1 MAMSRGVILILLALL
16 ALLSGCKS
24 LPSRSVERI
33 TRDTVYIHNQRLD
46 SVYVY
51 QDRLIDRTQDTLQVK
66 ETRVEYR
73 YRMLRD
79 TIHHFHRDSIPY
91 EVIVYRER
99 PLRSTVRSGLVTL
112 ALLFIIYLF
121 IVCKRRSS

>member
-1 MAMSRGVILILLALL
+1 MRKGCILILLGLL

-24 LPSRSVERI
+24 LPTRSVERI

-46 SVYVY
+46 SVSIY
-51 QDRLIDRTQDTLQVK
+51 QDRLIDRTHDTLQIK

-73 YRMLRD
+73 YRLLRD

-99 PLRSTVRSGLVTL
+99 PLRSTARSGLVML
-112 ALLFIIYLF
+112 AILFIIYLF
-121 IVCKRRSS
+121 IVCKRKSS

>member
-1 MAMSRGVILILLALL
+1 MAMRKGCILILLGLL

-24 LPSRSVERI
+24 LPTRSVERI

-46 SVYVY
+46 SVSIY
-51 QDRLIDRTQDTLQVK
+51 QDRLIDRTHDTLQIK

-73 YRMLRD
+73 YRLLRD

-99 PLRSTVRSGLVTL
+99 PLRSTARSGLVML
-112 ALLFIIYLF
+112 AILFIIYLF
-121 IVCKRRSS
+121 IVCKRKSS

>member
-1 MAMSRGVILILLALL
+1 MAMRKGCILILLGLL

-24 LPSRSVERI
+24 LPTRSVERI

-46 SVYVY
+46 SVSIY
-51 QDRLIDRTQDTLQVK
+51 QDRLIDRTQDTIQVK

-73 YRMLRD
+73 YRLLRD

-99 PLRSTVRSGLVTL
+99 PLRSTARSGLVML
-112 ALLFIIYLF
+112 AILFIIYLF
-121 IVCKRRSS
+121 IVCKRKSS

>member
-1 MAMSRGVILILLALL
+1 MRKGCILILLGLL

-24 LPSRSVERI
+24 LPTRSVERI

-46 SVYVY
+46 SVSIY
-51 QDRLIDRTQDTLQVK
+51 QDRLIDRTQDTIQVK

-73 YRMLRD
+73 YRLLRD

-99 PLRSTVRSGLVTL
+99 PLRSTTRSGLVML
-112 ALLFIIYLF
+112 AILFIIYLF
-121 IVCKRRSS
+121 IVCKRKSS

>member
-1 MAMSRGVILILLALL
+1 MSRGVILILLGLL

-24 LPSRSVERI
+24 LPARSVERI

-51 QDRLIDRTQDTLQVK
+51 QDRLIDRTHDTVYLR
-66 ETRVEYR
+66 ERHVEYR
-73 YRMLRD
+73 YRLLRD
-79 TIHHFHRDSIPY
+79 TIHHTHQDSIPY
-91 EVIVYRER
+91 EVIVYREQ
-99 PLRSTVRSGLVTL
+99 PSRSVTRSGLVLL

-121 IVCKRRSS
+121 ILYRRRSS

>member
-1 MAMSRGVILILLALL
+1 MRKGCILILLGLL

-24 LPSRSVERI
+24 LPTRSVERI

-46 SVYVY
+46 SVSIY
-51 QDRLIDRTQDTLQVK
+51 QDRLIDRTHDTLQIK

-73 YRMLRD
+73 YRLLRD

-99 PLRSTVRSGLVTL
+99 PFRSTARSGLVML
-112 ALLFIIYLF
+112 AILFIIYLF
-121 IVCKRRSS
+121 IVCKRKSS

>member
-1 MAMSRGVILILLALL
+1 MRKGCILILLGLL

-24 LPSRSVERI
+24 LPARSVERI

-46 SVYVY
+46 SVSIY
-51 QDRLIDRTQDTLQVK
+51 QDRLIDRTHDTLQIK

-73 YRMLRD
+73 YRLLRD

-99 PLRSTVRSGLVTL
+99 PLRSTARSGLVML
-112 ALLFIIYLF
+112 AILFIIYLF
-121 IVCKRRSS
+121 IVCKRKSS

>member
-51 QDRLIDRTQDTLQVK
+51 QDRLIDRTQDTLHVK

-73 YRMLRD
+73 YRLLRD

-112 ALLFIIYLF
+112 ALFIIYLF
-121 IVCKRRSS
+121 ILCKRRSS

>member
-66 ETRVEYR
+66 ETRV
-73 YRMLRD
+73 
-79 TIHHFHRDSIPY
+79 SIATGCS
-91 EVIVYRER
+91 ET
-99 PLRSTVRSGLVTL
+99 RS
-112 ALLFIIYLF
+112 IISIETASLM
-121 IVCKRRSS
+121 R

>member
-1 MAMSRGVILILLALL
+1 MAMRKGCILILLGLL

-24 LPSRSVERI
+24 LPTRSVERI

-46 SVYVY
+46 SVSIY
-51 QDRLIDRTQDTLQVK
+51 QDRLIDRTQDTIQVK

-73 YRMLRD
+73 YRLLRD
-79 TIHHFHRDSIPY
+79 TIHHFHRDSIAY

-99 PLRSTVRSGLVTL
+99 PLRSTTRSGLVML
-112 ALLFIIYLF
+112 AILFIIYLF
-121 IVCKRRSS
+121 IVCKRKSS

>member
-1 MAMSRGVILILLALL
+1 MSRGVILILL

-51 QDRLIDRTQDTLQVK
+51 QDRSIDRSQDTVYLQESWV
-66 ETRVEYR
+66 EQHYRLIHDTLRVCQV
-73 YRMLRD
+73 D
-79 TIHHFHRDSIPY
+79 TIPVVRTV
-91 EVIVYRER
+91 EVVKPER
-99 PLRSTVRSGLVTL
+99 YVPWYVMLLSWLGIIWLVLLIAKLR
-112 ALLFIIYLF
+112 IHIQ
-121 IVCKRRSS
+121 K